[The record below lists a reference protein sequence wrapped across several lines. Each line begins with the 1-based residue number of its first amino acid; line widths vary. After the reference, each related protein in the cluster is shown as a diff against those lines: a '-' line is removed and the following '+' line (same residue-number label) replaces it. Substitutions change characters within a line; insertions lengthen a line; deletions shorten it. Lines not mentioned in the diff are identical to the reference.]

1 MSRNTSEFSVLMTI
15 YEKEKAEYLDRSL
28 ESLEN
33 QTVLPVQIV
42 IVKDGLLN
50 EALDTVI
57 ETHAKKFSNIY
68 TVISLKR
75 NCGRG
80 YASKVGID
88 HISSKW
94 FARMDSDDVSSKDRF
109 ELQIAAIKKYI
120 KVYPKLAVVG
130 GQISEFMN
138 NENNIVGYRQVPQ
151 EPERIKEFAAYR
163 SPINNPTVMIN
174 KEALLAVGNY
184 SELNVLEDYDL
195 WVRFLSNGYTLINI
209 PNILVN
215 MRVGNGMYKRRGG
228 IRYLNTYI
236 RQKQIWKKQGIGTN
250 KTVIF
255 SSIAM
260 MGSILVPPSVRKI
273 LYQKIL
279 HK

>member
-15 YEKEKAEYLDRSL
+15 YEKEKAEYLDRAL

-33 QTVLPVQIV
+33 QTVLPAQIV

-50 EALDTVI
+50 ESLDTVI
-57 ETHAKKFSNIY
+57 EIHAKKFSNIY

-75 NCGRG
+75 NYGRG

-88 HISSKW
+88 HISSRW

-120 KVYPKLAVVG
+120 KIYPKLAVVG

-138 NENNIVGYRQVPQ
+138 NENNTVGYRKVPQ
-151 EPERIKEFAAYR
+151 EPEQIKEFAAYR
-163 SPINNPTVMIN
+163 SPINNPTAMIN

-184 SELNVLEDYDL
+184 SGLNVLEDYDL

-209 PNILVN
+209 P
-215 MRVGNGMYKRRGG
+215 
-228 IRYLNTYI
+228 
-236 RQKQIWKKQGIGTN
+236 
-250 KTVIF
+250 IF
-255 SSIAM
+255 WLICE
-260 MGSILVPPSVRKI
+260 
-273 LYQKIL
+273 
-279 HK
+279 